1 MASRISDRLP
11 VSRIRRAAST
21 STRSRALA
29 RGRVAL
35 GWLVLAAACALA
47 FGGWWFAAGRVVR
60 RPDVVFV
67 LIDTLR
73 ADRLGCYGYPR
84 PTSPFLDSL
93 AARGVLF
100 EDVTCQFSWT
110 RPSMVSLME
119 GRYLTGYRDAI
130 EPDAPTLAESF
141 QRAGYRTVGLVAN
154 ASVNAETGFARGFEH
169 YDSGDMQS
177 RGPVYADALRDVE
190 ELASA
195 LWEPLDRALAPDAD
209 GERAP
214 VFLYLHVMNV
224 HDPYDA
230 YPAHATALPETG
242 ALPVTPA
249 GWQLELLRAHG
260 APTSSP
266 NATHEDDLAA
276 LERERGRYDQGVRHA
291 DAQLEWFF
299 GELRKRGVLDHS
311 VVAIAADH
319 GEGLWEHVT
328 PAAEAEL
335 ATFPASEF
343 FYQKHG
349 ASQFQEVIATPLVFV
364 APGVRA
370 GLRVREAVENVDL
383 FPTLL
388 EFCDVAAPE
397 GLHGRSLAAV
407 ARGEAPTTSIG
418 REFVYSFGVHGNSLR
433 EVATGLK
440 FLMPRGKALAAGH
453 GVQLY
458 DLGAD
463 PDERRDLA
471 NERPEDV
478 RRLLAAFV
486 AWEARYPTDPTLRAK
501 TAERLRAERADL
513 LKGLGYT
520 GLDVGGEE

>member
-1 MASRISDRLP
+1 MTSG
-11 VSRIRRAAST
+11 RA
-21 STRSRALA
+21 
-29 RGRVAL
+29 AL
-35 GWLVLAAACALA
+35 GWLVLAAAGALA
-47 FGGWWFAAGRVVR
+47 FGIWWFTAGRVVR

-73 ADRLGCYGYPR
+73 ADRLACYGYPR

-100 EDVTCQFSWT
+100 EDATCQFSWT

-141 QRAGYRTVGLVAN
+141 RRAGYRTVGLVAN

-169 YDSGDMQS
+169 YDSGDMLG
-177 RGPVYADALRDVE
+177 RGPVYADDLRDVE

-195 LWEPLDRALAPDAD
+195 LWEPLDRALAPATD

-214 VFLYLHVMNV
+214 VFLYLHVMDV

-230 YPAHATALPETG
+230 YAEHATELPETG
-242 ALPVTPA
+242 AVPVTPA

-260 APTSSP
+260 PPTSAP
-266 NATHEDDLAA
+266 DATHADDLAE
-276 LERERGRYDQGVRHA
+276 LERERGRYDQGVRHT
-291 DAQLEWFF
+291 DAQLEWLF
-299 GELRKRGVLDHS
+299 GELGERGLLDHA

-319 GEGLWEHVT
+319 GEGLWEHLT
-328 PAAEAEL
+328 PATDAEL
-335 ATFPASEF
+335 ATFPAREF

-364 APGVRA
+364 APGARA

-388 EFCDVAAPE
+388 EFCDLAAPE

-407 ARGEAPTTSIG
+407 ARGEAPASSVA

-440 FLMPRGKALAAGH
+440 LVMPRGKALAAGH
-453 GVQLY
+453 AVQLY
-458 DLGAD
+458 ELGSD

-471 NERPEDV
+471 SERPDDV

-501 TAERLRAERADL
+501 TAERLKAEREDL